1 MQAFYRLTNPDGPDG
16 LSVIQALV
24 MKGDLST
31 TETILRF
38 SPSSLDISI
47 ALLTAGTAD
56 FLISRMLAYVNLSP
70 VACSPDKL
78 PIEEN
83 SSSEAVLHIL
93 NKTVK
98 KFQNISLLRE
108 VVSKGSLS
116 QLQKVLA
123 GCKKFKEDRKSCL
136 EKTDQR
142 GRTLLMSACA
152 SGKSEVVEFLLANG
166 ARVDARDNKQRTAL
180 HFSVANNSLDVVML
194 LVRSGARIYDEDD
207 GGLMSLHY
215 ASQNGRNKIVFF
227 LIEHGCDV
235 NHPTGDTYEDTERS
249 LTGSTALHFAAQ
261 NGHNETILLLL
272 RKGAK
277 VDSVNLNGQTPL
289 MLAAKRGHVT
299 TVELLLHRGADINAS
314 DVYQNTVLEIAVLAK
329 TLCVAKLLIQRGINT
344 DGFVRSMSCERLL
357 TDAISGGDRD
367 LLQTL
372 INVQDSVKE
381 KLQEIRVSPW
391 DKTLLHVA
399 AETKGNFQVID
410 LLTEIFPEVNVKNPR
425 GKTPLHCA
433 ADVNIARKL
442 LETGAKVNET

>member
-123 GCKKFKEDRKSCL
+123 GFKNSKRTGKVVSRKQTSEAGHFLCRHVRL
-136 EKTDQR
+136 VIPRLWSFSLLMEQEWTPETTNKGQLCTFR
-142 GRTLLMSACA
+142 LLTTLLM
-152 SGKSEVVEFLLANG
+152 
-166 ARVDARDNKQRTAL
+166 
-180 HFSVANNSLDVVML
+180 
-194 LVRSGARIYDEDD
+194 
-207 GGLMSLHY
+207 
-215 ASQNGRNKIVFF
+215 
-227 LIEHGCDV
+227 
-235 NHPTGDTYEDTERS
+235 
-249 LTGSTALHFAAQ
+249 
-261 NGHNETILLLL
+261 
-272 RKGAK
+272 
-277 VDSVNLNGQTPL
+277 
-289 MLAAKRGHVT
+289 
-299 TVELLLHRGADINAS
+299 
-314 DVYQNTVLEIAVLAK
+314 
-329 TLCVAKLLIQRGINT
+329 
-344 DGFVRSMSCERLL
+344 
-357 TDAISGGDRD
+357 
-367 LLQTL
+367 
-372 INVQDSVKE
+372 
-381 KLQEIRVSPW
+381 W
-391 DKTLLHVA
+391 
-399 AETKGNFQVID
+399 
-410 LLTEIFPEVNVKNPR
+410 
-425 GKTPLHCA
+425 
-433 ADVNIARKL
+433 
-442 LETGAKVNET
+442 